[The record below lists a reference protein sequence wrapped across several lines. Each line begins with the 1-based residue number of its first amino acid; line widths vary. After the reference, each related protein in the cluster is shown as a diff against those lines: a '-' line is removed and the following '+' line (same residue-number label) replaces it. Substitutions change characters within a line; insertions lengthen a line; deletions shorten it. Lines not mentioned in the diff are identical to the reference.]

1 MPTHFPAPSLPEVAF
16 LGRSNVGKS
25 SVINTLVGTK
35 LARTSSTP
43 GRTRSINF
51 FEVRWP
57 GKPRPEVIFAD
68 LPGYGYAKLSREIS
82 QEWPK
87 FIEPYLNERPTLA
100 LCMALVDVNVPP
112 QDSDRQLLDFL
123 NASGRDFL
131 LIATKSDRLSNN
143 QLQNASKRPR
153 EAYPTAPVIPF
164 SAKTGAGRDQVW
176 KKIRRVREKFSCS
189 RVPILNLFRL
199 RKNACSLSRHQP
211 IAPRKSSRQKLRRL
225 RQARRNRQN
234 HGPSSHGKRLKG
246 VIDLMHVGR
255 RKRGASYLSALKQSS
270 LTHGA
275 RRPQE
280 PSNPDTAPRRAPS
293 RRGEAEK
300 PTIPLPGQRALA
312 RNFQRCGN
320 LGHVH
325 RYQPAWLLRGG
336 NLHLPAW
343 SAHSRSP
350 SKSIISGSKPTERCA
365 LPIPILAW
373 GSAFTEMSGENRD
386 AIARAAALSLA
397 PFRDCRTGNTRA
409 EREAFCP

>member
-1 MPTHFPAPSLPEVAF
+1 MRILARFLASATGADHFPAPTLPEVAF

-57 GKPRPEVIFAD
+57 GRPRPEVIFAD

-143 QLQNASKRPR
+143 QLQNALKCLA
-153 EAYPTAPVIPF
+153 EAYPSAPVIPF

-176 KKIRRVREKFSCS
+176 NKIRESATNF
-189 RVPILNLFRL
+189 
-199 RKNACSLSRHQP
+199 
-211 IAPRKSSRQKLRRL
+211 
-225 RQARRNRQN
+225 
-234 HGPSSHGKRLKG
+234 
-246 VIDLMHVGR
+246 
-255 RKRGASYLSALKQSS
+255 SALAS
-270 LTHGA
+270 
-275 RRPQE
+275 
-280 PSNPDTAPRRAPS
+280 
-293 RRGEAEK
+293 
-300 PTIPLPGQRALA
+300 
-312 RNFQRCGN
+312 
-320 LGHVH
+320 
-325 RYQPAWLLRGG
+325 QP
-336 NLHLPAW
+336 
-343 SAHSRSP
+343 
-350 SKSIISGSKPTERCA
+350 
-365 LPIPILAW
+365 
-373 GSAFTEMSGENRD
+373 
-386 AIARAAALSLA
+386 
-397 PFRDCRTGNTRA
+397 
-409 EREAFCP
+409 